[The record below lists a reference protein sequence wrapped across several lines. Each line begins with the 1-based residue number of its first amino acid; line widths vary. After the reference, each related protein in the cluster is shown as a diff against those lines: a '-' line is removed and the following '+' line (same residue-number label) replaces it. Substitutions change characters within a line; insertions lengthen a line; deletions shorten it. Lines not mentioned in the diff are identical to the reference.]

1 MSAAACKN
9 LTDINTRGVKIMR
22 KAMTKLIAAVGISV
36 LAATAV
42 VHAQSQFD
50 PKQFFEDLGK
60 QGAKMPN
67 GFDPQKFFEDL
78 GKQGAADKKFDPK
91 EFFENLQKQGAT
103 LPAGFDPQKFF
114 EELQKQGGKMPP
126 MVKVK

>member
-1 MSAAACKN
+1 MSAAVCKN

-36 LAATAV
+36 LAATAI

-50 PKQFFEDLGK
+50 PKQ
-60 QGAKMPN
+60 
-67 GFDPQKFFEDL
+67 FFEDL